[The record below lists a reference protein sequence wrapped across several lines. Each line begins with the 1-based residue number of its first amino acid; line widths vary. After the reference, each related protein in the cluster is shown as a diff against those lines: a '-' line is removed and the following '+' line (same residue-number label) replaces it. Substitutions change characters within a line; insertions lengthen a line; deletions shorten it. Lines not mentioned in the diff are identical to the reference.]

1 MTMMALVRWWVM
13 LDMGG
18 AVPDAVVDVRGV
30 SCYYGAHLAV
40 SDVSLQVGV
49 GEVYALLGPNGAG
62 KTTLLEAV
70 HGLRDVGAGTIK
82 VFGEDLSGSPAAR
95 GRIGVMFQESAL
107 VGDLTPRERLE
118 LLDGLSGRTD
128 DPRSVLELVGLGQ
141 RGDIRVSM
149 LSGGERRRLDF
160 GVAVF
165 GSPELLFLDEPTA
178 GLDPSSR
185 RALWDAVT
193 VLRDRGSTIVLT
205 THYLHEADENA
216 TRIGILSNGQLVV
229 DKPRVELIESY
240 PSTVTFRTGASLNG
254 VPLDIVDDGE
264 GTWSGL
270 TRDPQGDVFR
280 LLSWAHDTGA
290 TLDGLEVRPST
301 LEQLLDMVTDT
312 GGTAWPAK

>member
-1 MTMMALVRWWVM
+1 M
-13 LDMGG
+13 
-18 AVPDAVVDVRGV
+18 
-30 SCYYGAHLAV
+30 
-40 SDVSLQVGV
+40 
-49 GEVYALLGPNGAG
+49 
-62 KTTLLEAV
+62 
-70 HGLRDVGAGTIK
+70 
-82 VFGEDLSGSPAAR
+82 
-95 GRIGVMFQESAL
+95 
-107 VGDLTPRERLE
+107 
-118 LLDGLSGRTD
+118 
-128 DPRSVLELVGLGQ
+128 
-141 RGDIRVSM
+141 
-149 LSGGERRRLDF
+149 
-160 GVAVF
+160 
-165 GSPELLFLDEPTA
+165 
-178 GLDPSSR
+178 
-185 RALWDAVT
+185 
-193 VLRDRGSTIVLT
+193 LT